1 MCDVVEL
8 KKNVKRLQA
17 ATTEKNDEDILSI
30 LNILKTEFSIT
41 EQILRESKAGLAVG
55 KLRQYESTKVSNA
68 AKELVKK
75 WKTAVEKLKPPKAAT
90 PKPSAINTS
99 VATAA
104 SGSTSKAGGGGGATP
119 ATPGG
124 SGPPRT
130 AKSDGVSGNVG
141 DKVRDKCMELIYDA
155 LASDSTART
164 SVPLLPPSPS
174 PSPLPRSL
182 PSPVLPPPPTLLPPL
197 PYNITAGLTSPSPF
211 LPFPAASDLISKR
224 ALAVESAVFKSHSS
238 STAGDYKNKI
248 RSLFVNLKAQNN
260 PELRESVVSGETS
273 AERLATMS
281 SEDMASEEH
290 KAKLKKIKEENLFQ
304 SLSAQ
309 ETEAET
315 EAFQCG
321 RCKQRKCRYRQ
332 AQTRSAD
339 EPMTTF
345 VTCTVCGNRWKF
357 S

>member
-155 LASDSTART
+155 LASDSTA
-164 SVPLLPPSPS
+164 P
-174 PSPLPRSL
+174 
-182 PSPVLPPPPTLLPPL
+182 
-197 PYNITAGLTSPSPF
+197 
-211 LPFPAASDLISKR
+211 SDLISKR